1 MHVPEAICGRH
12 GSQKSK
18 VVKVKTIIGGL
29 AAAGIVVAA
38 LAGYSQS
45 GTALFRPH
53 PTPLRAPVAQV
64 RPAAPAASA
73 TAGLPDFTSIAER
86 NSPAVVN
93 ITVAQVVN
101 PDVSRPMQRAPQLDP
116 EDPFY
121 EFYKHF
127 QIPPPTPMPR
137 GATPAR
143 ALGSGFIVSPDGL
156 ILTNAHVVAGAN
168 EVTVRLTD
176 KREFKAKIV
185 GIDRA
190 TDVAALKIDA
200 RELPTVSIGNPDDV
214 RPGQWV
220 LAIGSPFGMDSTVTA
235 GIVSAKFRALPDENY
250 VSFIQTDV
258 AVNPGSS
265 GGPLLD
271 LKGDVIGMNSQIY
284 SNTGGY
290 EGLSFAIPIDVAM
303 KVKDQL
309 VKYGKVERGR
319 IGVTIQ
325 PLNQDLAN
333 SFGLAKADG
342 ALVSAVEKGS
352 PAEKAGLKPGDV
364 ILKFNGQAITDAM
377 LLSVKVAQLRPG
389 MSATLEIWRDGSAK
403 DVSVTLGSLKDT
415 ALNS

>member
-1 MHVPEAICGRH
+1 MRVPEAIRGRH

-45 GTALFRPH
+45 GTSLFRPH
-53 PTPLRAPVAQV
+53 PTPLPAPVAQA
-64 RPAAPAASA
+64 RPATPAAV
-73 TAGLPDFTSIAER
+73 GLPDFTSIAER

-101 PDVSRPMQRAPQLDP
+101 PEVSSPMQRSPQLDP

-121 EFYKHF
+121 EFYKRF
-127 QIPPPTPMPR
+127 QIPPPRPMPR

-200 RELPTVSIGNPDDV
+200 RELPTVSIGNPDEV

-364 ILKFNGQAITDAM
+364 ILKFNGQAIADAM

-403 DVSVTLGSLKDT
+403 DVSVTLGSPKDT